1 MSLLFFYEM
10 TQVIWNN
17 ADMYI
22 KNHAVQSSGN

>member
-10 TQVIWNN
+10 TQVIWDN

-22 KNHAVQSSGN
+22 KRRHCTTFQ